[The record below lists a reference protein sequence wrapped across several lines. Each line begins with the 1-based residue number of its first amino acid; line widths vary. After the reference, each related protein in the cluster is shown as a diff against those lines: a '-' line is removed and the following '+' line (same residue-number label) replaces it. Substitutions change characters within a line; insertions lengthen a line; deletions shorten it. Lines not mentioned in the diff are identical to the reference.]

1 MSSIWRGR
9 GKGEQDLVLGEGFR
23 SKALRTSRMNGN
35 RQPQELGDQGS
46 LQKVP
51 ETWEVRSSQDSKA
64 GTLDEIPNSGE
75 RELIESISSIKIG
88 RQMEELSCNHTVKNF
103 DPVIVPV

>member
-1 MSSIWRGR
+1 M
-9 GKGEQDLVLGEGFR
+9 KGFVAFWIVWPNT
-23 SKALRTSRMNGN
+23 AINA
-35 RQPQELGDQGS
+35 
-46 LQKVP
+46 P
-51 ETWEVRSSQDSKA
+51 ENWEVRDSQDSE
-64 GTLDEIPNSGE
+64 GVILDEIPNSGE